1 MWRCGRPARH
11 IPAWS
16 AEAPHFRGGYIYL
29 DGAWAVKNRG
39 GHDRTMLS
47 EDVWQVFAMLA
58 TAGL

>member
-1 MWRCGRPARH
+1 M
-11 IPAWS
+11 I
-16 AEAPHFRGGYIYL
+16 GGYIYL